1 MSTAAVRRFNRF
13 YTGQIGV
20 LRKSYLNSDLSLAEA
35 RVIYEL
41 GTRQAPT
48 ASEIARDLG
57 LDAGYLSRLLDGFAA
72 RALITRKPSAAD
84 KRQVHLKLSARGRKA
99 FQALDRSSDRQAAGL
114 LERLTPPDRGR
125 LVESMQNIEALL
137 GGKSETS
144 PPFSIR
150 THRAGDIGWVIHRH
164 GVLYEREYGWGA
176 LFEALVAEVCVRF
189 LRNFDAE
196 RERCWIAERGGLP
209 IGSIF
214 LVKHSPRIALLRLLL
229 VEPEA
234 RGLGVGRRLV
244 EECIAFARQAGYR
257 KLRLWTQAELH
268 AAQHI
273 YRAHGFALVEEK
285 PHAHFGVEMVGQTW
299 ELELQRCS

>member
-20 LRKSYLNSDLSLAEA
+20 LRKSYLNSDFSLAEA
-35 RVIYEL
+35 RVVYEL
-41 GTRQAPT
+41 GSRQTAT

-57 LDAGYLSRLLDGFAA
+57 LDAGYLSRLLDSFAA
-72 RALITRKPSAAD
+72 RGLITRKPSATD
-84 KRQVHLKLSARGRKA
+84 TRQVHLKLSARGRKA
-99 FQALDRSSDRQAAGL
+99 FQALDRSSDRQAAAL
-114 LERLTPPDRGR
+114 LERLAPPDRDR
-125 LVESMQNIEALL
+125 LVESMKSIESLL
-137 GGKSETS
+137 GENNEPS

-164 GVLYEREYGWGA
+164 GVLYAREYGWGA

-189 LRNFDAE
+189 LRNFDAG
-196 RERCWIAERGGLP
+196 RERCWIAERGGFP
-209 IGSIF
+209 VGSIF
-214 LVKHSPRIALLRLLL
+214 LVKHSPRIGLLRLLL

-234 RGLGVGRRLV
+234 RGHGVARRLV

-273 YRAHGFALVEEK
+273 YRTRGFTLVEEK
-285 PHAHFGVEMVGQTW
+285 PHAHFGVEMMGQTW
-299 ELELQRCS
+299 ELEL